1 MATII
6 YPNGN
11 QVNVIKEE
19 GRFTL
24 EDQQAIVEGYIEY
37 GFIDNES
44 DTVMVVNDE
53 GALRQLKPNQV
64 ASDLYWQHWHAHKSR
79 AIFGTVL
86 VGSTKEILGDDEEE

>member
-11 QVNVIKEE
+11 QVSVIKEE
-19 GRFTL
+19 GIFTL

-37 GFIDNES
+37 GFIDNEN

-64 ASDLYWQHWHAHKSR
+64 ASELYYHHWNAQKGR

-86 VGSTKEILGDDEEE
+86 VGTTKEILGEDEEE